1 MRHATSGSSIKS
13 QVLDLKTLPI
23 FSPLKISVNRG
34 EPRWQSH
41 LNFLLIKVEKEDLT
55 MQFKQ
60 EVVEFASEHSN
71 RSAAQRFNVE
81 PKRVREW
88 KDNFDKIKTAKSSRR
103 KVAENALMRILRKIW
118 SSGSTSSEAKCC
130 KISQNDGV

>member
-1 MRHATSGSSIKS
+1 M
-13 QVLDLKTLPI
+13 
-23 FSPLKISVNRG
+23 NRG
-34 EPRWQSH
+34 EPRWKSH
-41 LNFLLIKVEKEDLT
+41 LTFLLIKVEKEDLLPC

-88 KDNFDKIKTAKSSRR
+88 KDNFDKIKTAKSSRQKLEGGGR
-103 KVAENALMRILRKIW
+103 KCIDEDLEENLVIW
-118 SSGSTSSEAKCC
+118 
-130 KISQNDGV
+130 IY